1 MVSVSS
7 FGLRYLAMMAVP
19 NPKESSLWGTCV
31 YEAEAAFRST
41 EKLKWITFET
51 ADECRLIGSTLIT
64 FFKW

>member
-41 EKLKWITFET
+41 EKLHLKRQMSV
-51 ADECRLIGSTLIT
+51 DRLVQP
-64 FFKW
+64 